1 MTIENIDNIEELVN
15 TDEQDAQ
22 ERFAE
27 ILMELKKGKD
37 LTNDDALFLVEIIR
51 GLDNSYSI
59 NTTVVS
65 SLGRQLPE
73 MTKSLAFAILGKV
86 GRNDQKTKRSVL
98 KVCEQYIDSLWYN
111 ARQEAA
117 AVALALLEQ
126 TSSTEDNTEEVA
138 T

>member
-1 MTIENIDNIEELVN
+1 MTTENIDNIEELV
-15 TDEQDAQ
+15 TTEEQDAQ

-27 ILMELKKGKD
+27 ILLELKEGKG
-37 LTNDDALFLVEIIR
+37 LTNEDALFLVELIR

-73 MTKSLAFAILGKV
+73 MVKSLAFAILGKV
-86 GRNDQKTKRSVL
+86 GRNDLKTKRSVL
-98 KVCEQYIDSLWYN
+98 KICEQYVDSIWYN

-117 AVALALLEQ
+117 AVAVALLEQ
-126 TSSTEDNTEEVA
+126 KTSTEEEVA
-138 T
+138 